1 MFLPKRIYLR
11 PNGKLSHKPMKD
23 KENDMSFIF
32 SLKITVLSKY
42 AFITYGDEDIDL
54 PDDDVKKFI
63 EKRLRKL

>member
-1 MFLPKRIYLR
+1 
-11 PNGKLSHKPMKD
+11 MKD